1 MIKTTAI
8 LIEELSAHRAP
19 ANRLARLVKYG
30 TYIPVVR
37 GLYETDRSTPGYL
50 LAGSIYG
57 PSYLSFDFALAYYG
71 LIPEAVY
78 AFTSATF
85 EKKKAKKYETSFGN
99 FLYRDVPS
107 LVYPLGVK
115 IVREDVYAYQIA
127 TPEKALCDK
136 LYTMPPVRN
145 KKDLQKLLFDD
156 LRIDEVK
163 FSELNREDL
172 LGLSDLYHCTN
183 TKILGKLLR

>member
-1 MIKTTAI
+1 MKRIGR
-8 LIEELSAHRAP
+8 HRD
-19 ANRLARLVKYG
+19 
-30 TYIPVVR
+30 I
-37 GLYETDRSTPGYL
+37 SW
-50 LAGSIYG
+50 
-57 PSYLSFDFALAYYG
+57 
-71 LIPEAVY
+71 
-78 AFTSATF
+78 
-85 EKKKAKKYETSFGN
+85 
-99 FLYRDVPS
+99 
-107 LVYPLGVK
+107 
-115 IVREDVYAYQIA
+115 REDVYAYQIA